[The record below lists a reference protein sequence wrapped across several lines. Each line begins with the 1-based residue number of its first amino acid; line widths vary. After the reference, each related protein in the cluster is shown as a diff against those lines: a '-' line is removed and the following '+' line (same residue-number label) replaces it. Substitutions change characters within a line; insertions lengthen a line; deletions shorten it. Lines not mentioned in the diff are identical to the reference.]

1 MFGHV
6 VSVDP
11 GGNPA
16 GSPQGV
22 PSALRPQLTLGLPI
36 APEHWQIHYATVIDP
51 MVNFSILEIWATSDE
66 KSGLAGARGQVDR
79 LCGSEVRDLTAVR
92 PCRSRCAAEQ

>member
-1 MFGHV
+1 MRQSPAFSHV

-22 PSALRPQLTLGLPI
+22 PLALRPQLTLGLPI
-36 APEHWQIHYATVIDP
+36 APEHWQIHYLHFIGPRVK
-51 MVNFSILEIWATSDE
+51 FSIPEIWATYGE
-66 KSGLAGARGQVDR
+66 NSGLPAQ
-79 LCGSEVRDLTAVR
+79 
-92 PCRSRCAAEQ
+92 

>member
-51 MVNFSILEIWATSDE
+51 MVNFSI
-66 KSGLAGARGQVDR
+66 
-79 LCGSEVRDLTAVR
+79 
-92 PCRSRCAAEQ
+92 P

>member
-1 MFGHV
+1 LRQSPVFGHV

-16 GSPQGV
+16 GSPQEV

-36 APEHWQIHYATVIDP
+36 APRRWQIHHAPFIDRRP
-51 MVNFSILEIWATSDE
+51 ECSIPDI
-66 KSGLAGARGQVDR
+66 
-79 LCGSEVRDLTAVR
+79 
-92 PCRSRCAAEQ
+92 

>member
-1 MFGHV
+1 

-51 MVNFSILEIWATSDE
+51 MVNFSILEIWARRGDN
-66 KSGLAGARGQVDR
+66 LLPDFDGAAKKQNSLKTLNLSQLSVDN
-79 LCGSEVRDLTAVR
+79 SK
-92 PCRSRCAAEQ
+92 